1 MLTLTRKAGESI
13 RIGDDI
19 CIFIKEV
26 KGRQVR
32 IGISAPKDVYVCR
45 EELFLKIQEAN
56 LAARVSAAQLD
67 PEEEA
72 SALAA
77 MGSLMRTTPSTADHD
92 QPRLTSAVVTR
103 APLAPP
109 PAAPP
114 AARSRPPHAP
124 LHHPLSPEEPKDED

>member
-77 MGSLMRTTPSTADHD
+77 MGSLM
-92 QPRLTSAVVTR
+92 
-103 APLAPP
+103 
-109 PAAPP
+109 
-114 AARSRPPHAP
+114 
-124 LHHPLSPEEPKDED
+124 

>member
-19 CIFIKEV
+19 CIVIKEI

-56 LAARVSAAQLD
+56 LAAHASAAVLD
-67 PEEEA
+67 ISAEER
-72 SALAA
+72 ALEA
-77 MGSLMRTTPSTADHD
+77 MGSLMRSPFSTSPSD
-92 QPRLTSAVVTR
+92 QPNLTSAVVTQASERR
-103 APLAPP
+103 AAQQAIITKSFDHQLP
-109 PAAPP
+109 
-114 AARSRPPHAP
+114 S
-124 LHHPLSPEEPKDED
+124 EEPKDED

>member
-19 CIFIKEV
+19 CIVIKEI

-56 LAARVSAAQLD
+56 LAAHAAAALLDISA
-67 PEEEA
+67 EER
-72 SALAA
+72 ALEV
-77 MGSLMRTTPSTADHD
+77 MSSFMRSSPSTAPSD
-92 QPRLTSAVVTR
+92 QPRLTSAVVTQASETR
-103 APLAPP
+103 ETQQALIAKSFDHQLP
-109 PAAPP
+109 
-114 AARSRPPHAP
+114 S
-124 LHHPLSPEEPKDED
+124 EEPKDED